1 MGNLISLPFAALLRW
16 MYAFT
21 GSYGLSIILFA
32 LIIKLVLLP
41 FQMKSKRN
49 MVRMGRLSGRQQE
62 LQKQYANN
70 QQKLNEELARLYQ
83 EEGVNPMGGC
93 LWSLLPLFIMIP
105 LYSIIYRPITH
116 FMRLSA
122 ENMATLKEMA
132 VGMGYDASRY
142 SAAYEQIGLTDF
154 ISQHWEKF
162 EGTMEGLINV
172 DFTFLGLDLSMQPTA
187 AFSQF
192 SFQWGVI
199 GVLLI
204 PFLATA
210 LQYISTMIMAKSNGQ
225 SAEQQK
231 QMRTMNLLMP
241 LMSLYFCFIMPAA
254 MGVYW
259 IINTVLSTVQ
269 EYLLG
274 KFYTKKLQ
282 AEEEELAAARQAA
295 RQARME
301 EAKVRAAQQKE
312 QGERKAK
319 KPQPKKDENREPTTE
334 AGRVAERPYA
344 RGRSYQA
351 DRYDDKE

>member
-16 MYAFT
+16 MYSFT
-21 GSYGLSIILFA
+21 GSYGWSIILFA
-32 LIIKLVLLP
+32 LVIKVVILP

-70 QQKLNEELARLYQ
+70 QQKLNEEMAKLYQ

-93 LWSLLPLFIMIP
+93 LWSFLPLFIIIP

-116 FMRLSA
+116 FMRLSE
-122 ENMATLKEMA
+122 ENMASLKEMA
-132 VGMGYDASRY
+132 IGMGYDSSKY

-154 ISQHWEKF
+154 ISRNWEKF

-172 DFTFLGLDLSMQPTA
+172 DFRFLGMDLSMQPTA
-187 AFSQF
+187 AFSEF
-192 SFQWGVI
+192 SFTPAII

-204 PFLATA
+204 PFIATG
-210 LQYISTMIMAKSNGQ
+210 LQYISTIIMAKSNGQ

-259 IINTVLSTVQ
+259 IINTVLSTAQ

-274 KFYTKKLQ
+274 KFYMKKIQ
-282 AEEEELAAARQAA
+282 AEEDELAAKRQAD

-301 EAKVRAAQQKE
+301 EAKLRAAEQKE
-312 QGERKAK
+312 QHTERKK
-319 KPQPKKDENREPTTE
+319 VQPKRDETRDPTTE
-334 AGRVAERPYA
+334 AGRIGERPYA

>member
-16 MYAFT
+16 MYSFT

-32 LIIKLVLLP
+32 VVLKLVLLP
-41 FQMKSKRN
+41 FQMKSKRS

-70 QQKLNEELARLYQ
+70 QQKYNEEVAKMYQ

-93 LWSLLPLFIMIP
+93 LWSFLPLFIIIP

-116 FMRLSA
+116 FMRLSE
-122 ENMATLKEMA
+122 ENMAALKEMA
-132 VGMGYDASRY
+132 IGLGYDSTKY
-142 SAAYEQIGLTDF
+142 NAAYEQIGLTDF
-154 ISQHWEKF
+154 ISQHWSDF
-162 EGTMEGLINV
+162 EGTMDGLINV
-172 DFTFLGLDLSMQPTA
+172 DFNFLGLDLSMQPTA
-187 AFSQF
+187 AFSNF
-192 SFQWGVI
+192 SFSWAII

-204 PFLATA
+204 PFLATG
-210 LQYISTMIMAKSNGQ
+210 LQYLSSIIMAKSNGQ

-259 IINTVLSTVQ
+259 IINTVLSTAQ
-269 EYLLG
+269 EFLLG
-274 KFYTKKLQ
+274 KFFTKRLN
-282 AEEEELAAARQAA
+282 EEEDAREAARQAS

-301 EAKVRAAQQKE
+301 EAKLRAAEQRE
-312 QGERKAK
+312 QGERKK
-319 KPQPKKDENREPTTE
+319 VQPKRDESRDPTTE
-334 AGRVAERPYA
+334 AGRVGERPYA

>member
-16 MYAFT
+16 MYSFT
-21 GSYGLSIILFA
+21 GSYGWSIILFA
-32 LIIKLVLLP
+32 LVIKVVILP

-70 QQKLNEELARLYQ
+70 QQKLNEEIAKLYQ

-93 LWSLLPLFIMIP
+93 LWSFLPLFIIIP

-116 FMRLSA
+116 FMRLTE
-122 ENMATLKEMA
+122 ENMAALKEMA
-132 VGMGYDASRY
+132 IGLGYDSSKY
-142 SAAYEQIGLTDF
+142 STAYEQIGLTDF
-154 ISQHWEKF
+154 ISRNWEQF
-162 EGTMEGLINV
+162 EGSMEGLINV
-172 DFTFLGLDLSMQPTA
+172 DFRFLGMDLSMQPTA
-187 AFSQF
+187 AFSNF
-192 SFQWGVI
+192 SFAPAII

-204 PFLATA
+204 PFIATG
-210 LQYISTMIMAKSNGQ
+210 LQYISTIIMQKSNGQ

-259 IINTVLSTVQ
+259 IINTILSTVQ

-274 KFYTKKLQ
+274 KFYTKKIQ
-282 AEEEELAAARQAA
+282 AEEDELAAKRQAD
-295 RQARME
+295 RQTRME
-301 EAKVRAAQQKE
+301 EAKRRAAEQKE
-312 QGERKAK
+312 QHGERKK
-319 KPQPKKDENREPTTE
+319 IQPKRDETRDPTTE
-334 AGRVAERPYA
+334 AGRVDDRPYA

>member
-16 MYAFT
+16 MYALT

-32 LIIKLVLLP
+32 VVVKLVILP

-49 MVRMGRLSGRQQE
+49 MVRMGRLSGKQAE

-70 QQKLNEELARLYQ
+70 QQKYQEELTKLYQ

-93 LWSLLPLFIMIP
+93 LWSMLPLFIIFP

-116 FMRLSA
+116 FMRLG
-122 ENMATLKEMA
+122 EDGLATLREMA
-132 VGMGYDASRY
+132 LNLGYDASKY
-142 SAAYEQIGLTDF
+142 NANYEQIGLTDF
-154 ISQHWEKF
+154 ISKHWADF
-162 EGTMEGLINV
+162 EGKMEGLLNV
-172 DFTFLGLDLSMQPTA
+172 DFSFLNLDLSMQPQA
-187 AFSQF
+187 AFSGF
-192 SFQWGVI
+192 EFKWEFI

-204 PFLATA
+204 PFLATG
-210 LQYISTMIMAKSNGQ
+210 LQYISTIIMAKSNNQ
-225 SAEQQK
+225 SEEQRR
-231 QMRTMNLLMP
+231 QMRTMNLMMP

-259 IINTVLSTVQ
+259 IVNTVLSTAQ

-274 KFYTKKLQ
+274 KFYTKKLN
-282 AEEEELAAARQAA
+282 AEEDALAAARAAA
-295 RQARME
+295 RAARLE
-301 EAKVRAAQQKE
+301 EAKLRAAEQRE

-319 KPQPKKDENREPTTE
+319 KPQPKRDENRQPTTE
-334 AGRVAERPYA
+334 AGRVDDRPYA

>member
-1 MGNLISLPFAALLRW
+1 MGNIISMPFAALLRW

-32 LIIKLVLLP
+32 IILKLVLLP
-41 FQMKSKRN
+41 FQMKSKRS

-70 QQKLNEELARLYQ
+70 QQKYNEEVAKMYQ

-93 LWSLLPLFIMIP
+93 LWSFLPLFIIIP

-116 FMRLSA
+116 FMRLSE

-132 VGMGYDASRY
+132 IGLGYDAEKY
-142 SAAYEQIGLTDF
+142 KAAYEQIGLTDF
-154 ISQHWEKF
+154 ISQHWSEF

-172 DFTFLGLDLSMQPTA
+172 DFSFIGLDLSMQPTV
-187 AFSQF
+187 AFSNF
-192 SFQWGVI
+192 AFNWSI
-199 GVLLI
+199 LGVLVI
-204 PFLATA
+204 PFLATG
-210 LQYISTMIMAKSNGQ
+210 LQYISTIIINKSNGQ
-225 SAEQQK
+225 SAAQQK
-231 QMRTMNLLMP
+231 QMRTMNLMMP

-259 IINTVLSTVQ
+259 IINTVLSTLQ
-269 EYLLG
+269 EFLLG
-274 KFYTKKLQ
+274 KFFTKRLN
-282 AEEEELAAARQAA
+282 EEEDARDAARQAA
-295 RQARME
+295 RAARME
-301 EAKVRAAQQKE
+301 EAKIRAAEQRE
-312 QGERKAK
+312 QGERKK
-319 KPQPKKDENREPTTE
+319 IQPKRDENRVPTTE
-334 AGRVAERPYA
+334 AGRVGERPYA

>member
-16 MYAFT
+16 MYSFT
-21 GSYGLSIILFA
+21 GSYGWSIILFA
-32 LIIKLVLLP
+32 LVIKLVILP

-70 QQKLNEELARLYQ
+70 QQKLNEEIAKLYQ

-93 LWSLLPLFIMIP
+93 LWSFLPLFIIIP

-116 FMRLSA
+116 FMRLTE
-122 ENMATLKEMA
+122 ENMAALKEMA
-132 VGMGYDASRY
+132 IGLGYDSSKY
-142 SAAYEQIGLTDF
+142 STAYEQIGLTDF
-154 ISQHWEKF
+154 ISRNWEQF
-162 EGTMEGLINV
+162 EGSMEGLINV
-172 DFTFLGLDLSMQPTA
+172 DFRFLGMDLSMQPTA
-187 AFSQF
+187 AFSNF
-192 SFQWGVI
+192 SFAPAII

-204 PFLATA
+204 PFIATG
-210 LQYISTMIMAKSNGQ
+210 LQYISTIIMQKSNGQ

-259 IINTVLSTVQ
+259 IINTILSTVQ

-274 KFYTKKLQ
+274 KFYTKKIQ
-282 AEEEELAAARQAA
+282 AEEDELAAKRQAD

-301 EAKVRAAQQKE
+301 EAKRRAAEQKE
-312 QGERKAK
+312 QHGERKK
-319 KPQPKKDENREPTTE
+319 IQPKRDETRDPTTE
-334 AGRVAERPYA
+334 AGRVDDRPYA